1 MKRYL
6 LLTLL
11 FIVPVLTASTQNPVK
26 KEIKPILGIGLI
38 GGDAGQDRA
47 QVADQYPEQ
56 LDAHG
61 ADGVQLRVAAVL
73 LGDHT
78 CVAKD
83 GRKMPCV
90 VSMRQHSETQSKPS
104 YFRGHFW
111 GAIGMLIGSLKSPFC
126 IPLDLR
132 IHQGLVHV
140 GENNQTENDRETLG
154 TRIIQMAIDFSVRH
168 DLRSILTLDAFFPKC
183 GSFQVG

>member
-1 MKRYL
+1 MPQL
-6 LLTLL
+6 LLHGGHVPGLL
-11 FIVPVLTASTQNPVK
+11 DNVLAHFFRVSVWS
-26 KEIKPILGIGLI
+26 
-38 GGDAGQDRA
+38 
-47 QVADQYPEQ
+47 
-56 LDAHG
+56 LDALIAYWSTFVLSQNEAVC
-61 ADGVQLRVAAVL
+61 ADGRVVL

-111 GAIGMLIGSLKSPFC
+111 GAIGMLIGSLESPFC

-140 GENNQTENDRETLG
+140 GENSKTENDRETLG
-154 TRIIQMAIDFSVRH
+154 TRIIQMALDFSVRH
-168 DLRSILTLDAFFPKC
+168 DLRSILTLDAFFPRRC
-183 GSFQVG
+183 SLQTG